1 MTNIAGF
8 NSISTSSVT
17 TTRGRLL
24 DQYAQN
30 VLAGEIG
37 VTTSRWCDS
46 MLWPNFACDGD
57 DTTTNPYGKQWL
69 SLLFYKPCNNQN
81 WQDGGG
87 GSMH

>member
-1 MTNIAGF
+1 MTSSQLDHVTNIAGF

-37 VTTSRWCDS
+37 VTTSR
-46 MLWPNFACDGD
+46 
-57 DTTTNPYGKQWL
+57 
-69 SLLFYKPCNNQN
+69 
-81 WQDGGG
+81 
-87 GSMH
+87 